1 MSKSWSSVSS
11 VNPEKD
17 WSSVYT
23 NHGTPSVSDEGTP
36 SSTDDSWMEPAGDDI
51 DNLNEN
57 RRRLVD
63 IGFDRGTGA
72 GGGKRKTRGGKRKT
86 RGGKRKTRGKKRKTR
101 KNRSRRRRR

>member
-23 NHGTPSVSDEGTP
+23 NHGTPSVSNEGTP

-72 GGGKRKTRGGKRKT
+72 GAGGGKRKT

>member
-11 VNPEKD
+11 VNP
-17 WSSVYT
+17 
-23 NHGTPSVSDEGTP
+23 SVSNEGTP

-63 IGFDRGTGA
+63 IGFDRGTGVGA
-72 GGGKRKTRGGKRKT
+72 GAGKRKT

-101 KNRSRRRRR
+101 KNRSRMRRR